1 MSWKG
6 WTVLILSIWLIV
18 ASFIPAITGSKA
30 ANLADFLIV
39 GLVILIA
46 GIFMLK
52 TSKVAGWI
60 ELIVGIWLVISA
72 FIPPIIGSKGGALA
86 NGLIFGIIALIF
98 AFFDRKSSYA

>member
-1 MSWKG
+1 MGWKG
-6 WTVLILSIWLIV
+6 WTILILSIWLII
-18 ASFIPAITGSKA
+18 ASFIPAIIGSKV
-30 ANLADFLIV
+30 ANLTDFLIV

-52 TSKVAGWI
+52 TSKVGGWI

-72 FIPPIIGSKGGALA
+72 FIPPIIGSKVGALV

-98 AFFDRKSSYA
+98 AFFDKKKSYS